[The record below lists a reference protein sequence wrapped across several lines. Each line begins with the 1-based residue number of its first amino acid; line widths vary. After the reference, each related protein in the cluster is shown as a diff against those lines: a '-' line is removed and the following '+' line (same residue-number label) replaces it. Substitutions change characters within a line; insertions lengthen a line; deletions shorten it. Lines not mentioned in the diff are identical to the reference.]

1 MRWLGCRD
9 GRGCFGVCVCVGD
22 VLGFS
27 FMFLRWVLG
36 GGGVWW
42 VLGVMRSIRVV
53 VGGGC

>member
-1 MRWLGCRD
+1 MRRLGCRD
-9 GRGCFGVCVCVGD
+9 GRGCFGVCVCIGD

-42 VLGVMRSIRVV
+42 VLGIMGSIRVV